1 MIQDIVKVKNEKR
14 RKKRKEE
21 KGKQTNKQTKKQF
34 EYIRIGTIDAS

>member
-34 EYIRIGTIDAS
+34 EYIIIGTIDAS